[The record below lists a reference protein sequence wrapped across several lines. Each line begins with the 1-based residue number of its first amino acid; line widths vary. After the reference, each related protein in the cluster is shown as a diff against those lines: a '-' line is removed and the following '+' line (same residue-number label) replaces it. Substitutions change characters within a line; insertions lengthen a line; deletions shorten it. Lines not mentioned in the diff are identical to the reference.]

1 MFPARYHREMPHRY
15 RLEASKCK
23 KCGAVYFPHRLICR
37 ECKGRDFETITL
49 SERGKLLSY
58 TVIHT
63 PASQFK
69 DIAPYALGILE
80 TKEGAKLTAQ
90 IVDLPYEEIRTGMEL
105 QIEFRR
111 VQTDGHEGVLAY
123 GYKLVP
129 VM

>member
-1 MFPARYHREMPHRY
+1 MNPARYHREMAQRY
-15 RLEASKCK
+15 RMEAGKCK
-23 KCGAVYFPHRLICR
+23 KCGHVYFPPRLICR
-37 ECKGRDFETITL
+37 ECQGREFETIVL
-49 SERGKLLSY
+49 SERGKLLSF

-69 DIAPYALGILE
+69 DISPYALGILE

-90 IVDLPYEEIRTGMEL
+90 IVDMPTDQIKTGMEL

>member
-1 MFPARYHREMPHRY
+1 MNPARYHREMAQRY
-15 RLEASKCK
+15 RMEAGKCK
-23 KCGAVYFPHRLICR
+23 KCGHVYFPPRLICR
-37 ECKGRDFETITL
+37 ECQCREFETIVL
-49 SERGKLLSY
+49 SERGKLLSF

-69 DIAPYALGILE
+69 DISPYALGILE

-90 IVDLPYEEIRTGMEL
+90 IVDMPAEQIKTGMEL

>member
-1 MFPARYHREMPHRY
+1 MNPARYHREMAQRY
-15 RLEASKCK
+15 RMEAGKCK
-23 KCGAVYFPHRLICR
+23 KCGHVYFPPRLICR
-37 ECKGRDFETITL
+37 ECQGREFETIVL
-49 SERGKLLSY
+49 SERGKLLSF

-69 DIAPYALGILE
+69 DISPYALGILE

-90 IVDLPYEEIRTGMEL
+90 IVDMPADQIKTGMEL

>member
-1 MFPARYHREMPHRY
+1 MNPARYHREMAQRY
-15 RLEASKCK
+15 RMEASKCK
-23 KCGAVYFPHRLICR
+23 KCGHVYFPPRLICR
-37 ECKGRDFETITL
+37 ECQGREFEMVVL
-49 SERGKLLSY
+49 SERGKLLSF

-69 DIAPYALGILE
+69 DISPYALGILE
-80 TKEGAKLTAQ
+80 TQEGARLTAQ
-90 IVDLPYEEIRTGMEL
+90 IVDMPSEEIKTGMEL

-111 VQTDGHEGVLAY
+111 IQTDGHEGVLAY

>member
-1 MFPARYHREMPHRY
+1 MNPARYHREMAQRY
-15 RLEASKCK
+15 RMEAGKCK
-23 KCGAVYFPHRLICR
+23 ECGHVYFPPRLICR
-37 ECKGRDFETITL
+37 ECQGREFETIVL
-49 SERGKLLSY
+49 SERGKLLSF

-69 DIAPYALGILE
+69 DISPYALGILE

-90 IVDLPYEEIRTGMEL
+90 IVDMPADQIKTGMEL

>member
-1 MFPARYHREMPHRY
+1 MCIFPP
-15 RLEASKCK
+15 
-23 KCGAVYFPHRLICR
+23 RLICR
-37 ECKGRDFETITL
+37 ECQGREFETIVL
-49 SERGKLLSY
+49 SERGKLLSF

-69 DIAPYALGILE
+69 DISPYALGILE

-90 IVDLPYEEIRTGMEL
+90 IVDMPADQIKTGMEL

-123 GYKLVP
+123 GYKLVCR
-129 VM
+129 

>member
-1 MFPARYHREMPHRY
+1 MNPARYHREMAQRY
-15 RLEASKCK
+15 RMEAGKCK
-23 KCGAVYFPHRLICR
+23 KCGHVYFPPRLICR
-37 ECKGRDFETITL
+37 ECQGREFETIVL
-49 SERGKLLSY
+49 SERGKLLSF

-69 DIAPYALGILE
+69 DISPYALGILE

-90 IVDLPYEEIRTGMEL
+90 IVDIPADQIKTGMEL

>member
-1 MFPARYHREMPHRY
+1 MNPARYHREMAQRY

-23 KCGAVYFPHRLICR
+23 KCGHVYFPPRLICA
-37 ECKGRDFETITL
+37 ECKGREFETVVL
-49 SERGKLLSY
+49 SERGKLLSF

-69 DIAPYALGILE
+69 DFSPYALGILE

-90 IVDLPYEEIRTGMEL
+90 IVDMPTEEIKTGMEL